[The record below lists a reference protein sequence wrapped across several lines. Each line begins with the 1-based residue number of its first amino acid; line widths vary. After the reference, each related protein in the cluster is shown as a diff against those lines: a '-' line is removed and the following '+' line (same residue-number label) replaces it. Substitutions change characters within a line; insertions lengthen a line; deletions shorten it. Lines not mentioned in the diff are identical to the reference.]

1 MKMFESETEDLS
13 DNKHIPENY
22 ERRDDTVR
30 SAEASGTVATG
41 APALNPKTKVQERQ
55 VDIISVLNQCDEAK
69 GNSSETVEACSR
81 GRSTSSSYLFESL
94 NSFT

>member
-13 DNKHIPENY
+13 DNKHIPENH

-30 SAEASGTVATG
+30 SAEASGTVATR

-55 VDIISVLNQCDEAK
+55 VDIISVPKPVRRGK
-69 GNSSETVEACSR
+69 GGTQLKC
-81 GRSTSSSYLFESL
+81 
-94 NSFT
+94 